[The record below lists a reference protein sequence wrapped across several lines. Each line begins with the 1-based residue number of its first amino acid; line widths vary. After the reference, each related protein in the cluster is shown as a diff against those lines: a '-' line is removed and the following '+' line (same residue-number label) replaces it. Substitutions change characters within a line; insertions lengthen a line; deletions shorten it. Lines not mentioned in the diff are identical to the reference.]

1 MIKKFLF
8 ILVLSNT
15 VLADYNHNKVDDFIN
30 YMYAEHSY
38 SKENLR
44 LLFGEIKSQPRIKKY
59 FKKAPERTL
68 TWDGCKTSVKNC
80 TNYKKLFVT
89 KKNINA
95 PLIAPNILLI
105 RDVLKNCAN
114 KPIKK
119 TSVKTDS

>member
-44 LLFGEIKSQPRIKKY
+44 LLFGEIKC
-59 FKKAPERTL
+59 TL
-68 TWDGCKTSVKNC
+68 RR
-80 TNYKKLFVT
+80 
-89 KKNINA
+89 
-95 PLIAPNILLI
+95 LLKG
-105 RDVLKNCAN
+105 R
-114 KPIKK
+114 
-119 TSVKTDS
+119 